1 MLPIFAALGGMLV
14 PALIYT
20 AFNAGSVGV
29 DGWAIP
35 MATDIAFTLGI
46 LMVLSHRIPLGLKVF
61 FTALAIADDLGAVL
75 VLAIFY
81 SDEIA
86 TTNLIIALLIM
97 VLLIAL
103 NRGGVR
109 NPLPYGI
116 LGIFLWLAFLGS
128 GIHPT
133 IAGVLLALTIPARSR
148 VRAQAFLAQCT
159 AILGGVDQ
167 GEDDEEL
174 VDTTDRQQTA
184 AHTLERIA
192 ERMQTPAQRLEHTL
206 TPWATYLVLPIFAL
220 ANAGVQITGDIPT
233 IVRRPI
239 FLGIFFGLIVGKTI
253 GISLFTWLAV
263 KIGFALMPERVK
275 WPQLISA
282 TTLAGIGFTMSIF
295 IASSAF
301 LPGEL
306 LSVAKV
312 SIMITS
318 VVAGALGYVFL
329 VFTSRERDRITEL
342 STAPSTAR

>member
-1 MLPIFAALGGMLV
+1 MACTQIACVKTLKVVSRSGVNGTPTFYINGIRYDGPWDVESLMEEIQKPLGVQVRNLFNRFTQLQASSVILLLVSTLLALFLANSSLSHQYFEFWETHLSLSLGNFELSMSLLHWVNDGLMVLFFFVVGLEIKREVTVGELSSPRRAMLPIFAALGGMLV

-133 IAGVLLALTIPARSR
+133 IAGVPAC
-148 VRAQAFLAQCT
+148 L
-159 AILGGVDQ
+159 
-167 GEDDEEL
+167 DD
-174 VDTTDRQQTA
+174 
-184 AHTLERIA
+184 
-192 ERMQTPAQRLEHTL
+192 
-206 TPWATYLVLPIFAL
+206 
-220 ANAGVQITGDIPT
+220 
-233 IVRRPI
+233 
-239 FLGIFFGLIVGKTI
+239 
-253 GISLFTWLAV
+253 SCAV
-263 KIGFALMPERVK
+263 
-275 WPQLISA
+275 
-282 TTLAGIGFTMSIF
+282 
-295 IASSAF
+295 
-301 LPGEL
+301 
-306 LSVAKV
+306 
-312 SIMITS
+312 
-318 VVAGALGYVFL
+318 
-329 VFTSRERDRITEL
+329 
-342 STAPSTAR
+342 PSTSTSLSGAVYGHIGWS